1 MIVSCGLCSCLVSGL
16 GVVECVLDVVV
27 WLLSVSIMSIRFF
40 FLFWV
45 TMCWRYCRWC
55 WVGFLHLRYL
65 YLCFFGAAKLI
76 DGIGRLK
83 VLVGLCLEG
92 LFVVGVYGTFE
103 SDFLDFPDLPVVGY
117 RVRCC

>member
-1 MIVSCGLCSCLVSGL
+1 VLAIFSLVLGGFPSFAVS
-16 GVVECVLDVVV
+16 
-27 WLLSVSIMSIRFF
+27 
-40 FLFWV
+40 LFV
-45 TMCWRYCRWC
+45 
-55 WVGFLHLRYL
+55 
-65 YLCFFGAAKLI
+65 FFGAAKLI

-103 SDFLDFPDLPVVGY
+103 SDFLDFPDFPVVGY